1 MKDISRIILI
11 LFVMIITSTITFAQ
25 QNSKSNPDIT
35 AAKQVLTIMKTQI
48 LNLAQSFHNQ
58 TMKFKG
64 QYEGQTKQ
72 IIDGYKKQIQQL
84 KQELSGVETSLSELS
99 SQLEKQA
106 KENDANLKTQYQ
118 DLTKNLEESIKK
130 LDNKLDSLSK
140 VN

>member
-1 MKDISRIILI
+1 
-11 LFVMIITSTITFAQ
+11 
-25 QNSKSNPDIT
+25 
-35 AAKQVLTIMKTQI
+35 
-48 LNLAQSFHNQ
+48 
-58 TMKFKG
+58 MKFKG

-84 KQELSGVETSLSELS
+84 KQELSGVETGLTELS
-99 SQLEKQA
+99 GQLEKQA

-130 LDNKLDSLSK
+130 LDTKLDSLSK